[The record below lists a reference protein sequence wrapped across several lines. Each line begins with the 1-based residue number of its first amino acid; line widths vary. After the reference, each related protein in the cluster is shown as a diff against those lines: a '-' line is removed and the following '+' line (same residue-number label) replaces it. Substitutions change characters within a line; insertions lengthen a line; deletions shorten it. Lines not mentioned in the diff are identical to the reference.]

1 MENYLGLFS
10 ASSSPCII
18 FEFLGL
24 FSIDSFLL
32 SVELIFDSNGNPDFW
47 WRMKVSDGTESIL
60 SPNSRSGG
68 GKVTG
73 YRSLHRRRTV
83 NREAGRRRRIRVG
96 SGLVATPLRQWKFHD
111 RVPTRDFIPAP
122 VVSVSARKIAAG
134 LWQIASTAGGARWRY
149 GLFHRLGLKFNSLET
164 PKYVAM
170 EGATKW
176 ECGYLKVHTATFSVA
191 ATLQVELVEARNRI
205 KELEAERRFSRMKLE
220 SLTRKL
226 DEGRALWIRRE
237 RQKMSVI
244 VDHLKQ
250 HTIREK
256 RKFRKMDILNSKL
269 LSNLA
274 YSKKSAKQFMQNYEK
289 EKRGREFLKEVC
301 NDLAKE
307 IDKEKAEIGALKSER
322 GRVLEKVEEERKML
336 QLVEAWHEE
345 HVQMK
350 LVNAKLIFEEKYSEM
365 SNIIA
370 DIETFL
376 RSSNV
381 NTDMTKKSQVEIQ
394 GINKFSSMPPKPDYI
409 HTIIEDSKVNEAK
422 GRGVDRCISRSPIS
436 HSSCITRST
445 TNMYSS
451 EKKAVIQAEDQNLE
465 EFEQSVN
472 DTNGCKYISSGKP
485 EDDHSEHHE
494 SRKFEFSDTSS
505 VLSKKLKK
513 KGSSTR
519 KLWRTSNDGNAKLLN
534 GSSSNV
540 SSRNPHIVRAM
551 QGRIEWRQGIQRQ
564 GLRAEG
570 LEARLVNQKMQLR
583 SVLKQRSQVNE

>member
-1 MENYLGLFS
+1 
-10 ASSSPCII
+10 
-18 FEFLGL
+18 
-24 FSIDSFLL
+24 
-32 SVELIFDSNGNPDFW
+32 
-47 WRMKVSDGTESIL
+47 MKVSDGTESIL
-60 SPNSRSGG
+60 SSNSRSGR

-73 YRSLHRRRTV
+73 DRSLHCRRTV
-83 NREAGRRRRIRVG
+83 NRDAGRRRRRWVG
-96 SGLVATPLRQWKFHD
+96 SGLIATPLRQWKFHD

-122 VVSVSARKIAAG
+122 AASVSARKIAAI
-134 LWQIASTAGGARWRY
+134 LWQFASTTGGARWRY

-164 PKYVAM
+164 PKYAAT

-176 ECGYLKVHTATFSVA
+176 ECGYLKVQIATLSVA

-205 KELEAERRFSRMKLE
+205 KELETERRFSRMKLE
-220 SLTRKL
+220 SFTRKL
-226 DEGRALWIRRE
+226 NEERAPWIRQE
-237 RQKMSVI
+237 HQKMSVM

-269 LSNLA
+269 HSNLA
-274 YSKKSAKQFMQNYEK
+274 DSKKSAKQFVQNYEK
-289 EKRGREFLKEVC
+289 EKKGREFLKEVC
-301 NDLAKE
+301 NDIAKE

-322 GRVLEKVEEERKML
+322 RRILEKVEEERKLL
-336 QLVEAWHEE
+336 QLVEAWNEE
-345 HVQMK
+345 HVQTK

-370 DIETFL
+370 DLETFL
-376 RSSNV
+376 SSSNV

-394 GINKFSSMPPKPDYI
+394 GINKFSSLPPKPDYI
-409 HTIIEDSKVNEAK
+409 HTIIDDSKVNVAK
-422 GRGVDRCISRSPIS
+422 GRGVDGCISRSPIS
-436 HSSCITRST
+436 HSSCITRSN

-451 EKKAVIQAEDQNLE
+451 EKETVIQAEDQNSSYNLE

-485 EDDHSEHHE
+485 EDDHSEHDE
-494 SRKFEFSDTSS
+494 SRKSEFNDTSS
-505 VLSKKLKK
+505 VLSKKPKK

-519 KLWRTSNDGNAKLLN
+519 KLWRISNDGNAKLLK

-570 LEARLVNQKMQLR
+570 LEARLVSQKMQLR